1 MRKILSQSMTQNPL
15 LLLQS
20 WLNEAMELDLQPNPD
35 SMAIATSNS
44 QGLPNVRMVLC
55 KEINTEEG
63 YVVFYTNYNS
73 VKSLEIKENPKCSA
87 LFHWDK
93 LGYQIRIRGE
103 ILQSPD
109 EENDTYFASR
119 HLGSQVGAWA
129 SNQSNP
135 VEDREA
141 LDDQFKK
148 ILDRFNLTSESI
160 TRNEQKIPR
169 PPNWGGYR
177 LWIEE
182 IEFWL
187 NQKDRLHDR
196 LHFKRALTINSE
208 GIATEK
214 KWIVK
219 RLQP

>member
-1 MRKILSQSMTQNPL
+1 MTQNPL

-35 SMAIATSNS
+35 TMAIATSNS

-109 EENDTYFASR
+109 EENDAYFASR

-160 TRNEQKIPR
+160 TQNEQKIPR

-196 LHFKRALTINSE
+196 LHFRRALTISSE
-208 GIATEK
+208 GIETEK
-214 KWIVK
+214 NWTVK

>member
-20 WLNEAMELDLQPNPD
+20 WLKEAMELDLQPNPD
-35 SMAIATSNS
+35 TMAIATSNS

-160 TRNEQKIPR
+160 TRNEKKIPR

-196 LHFKRALTINSE
+196 LHFRRALTISSE
-208 GIATEK
+208 GIETEK
-214 KWIVK
+214 KWTVK

>member
-1 MRKILSQSMTQNPL
+1 MLSQSMTQNPL

-20 WLNEAMELDLQPNPD
+20 WLNEAVELDLQPNPD
-35 SMAIATSNS
+35 TMAIATSNS

-73 VKSLEIKENPKCSA
+73 VKSMEIKENPKCSA

-109 EENDTYFASR
+109 KENDAYFASR

-135 VEDREA
+135 VVDRQA
-141 LDDQFKK
+141 LDDQFRK
-148 ILDRFNLTSESI
+148 ILDRFNLTNESI

-169 PPNWGGYR
+169 PPHWGGYR

-196 LHFKRALTINSE
+196 LHFRRVLTISSE
-208 GIATEK
+208 GIETEK
-214 KWIVK
+214 KWAVK

>member
-1 MRKILSQSMTQNPL
+1 MTQNTL

-35 SMAIATSNS
+35 TMAIATSNS

-196 LHFKRALTINSE
+196 LHFRRALTISSE
-208 GIATEK
+208 GIETEK
-214 KWIVK
+214 KWTVK

>member
-1 MRKILSQSMTQNPL
+1 MRKMLSQSMTQNPL

-35 SMAIATSNS
+35 SMAIATSSS

-55 KEINTEEG
+55 KEINAEEG

-73 VKSLEIKENPKCSA
+73 VKSMEITENPKCSA

-93 LGYQIRIRGE
+93 LGYQIRIRGA

-109 EENDTYFASR
+109 KENDAYFASR
-119 HLGSQVGAWA
+119 HLGSQVSAWA

-135 VEDREA
+135 VEDRQA
-141 LDDQFKK
+141 LDDQFRK

-169 PPNWGGYR
+169 PPHWGGYR

-196 LHFKRALTINSE
+196 LHFRRALTISNK
-208 GIATEK
+208 GIETEK
-214 KWIVK
+214 HWTVK

>member
-1 MRKILSQSMTQNPL
+1 MCKILSQSMTQNPL

-35 SMAIATSNS
+35 TMAIATSNS

-109 EENDTYFASR
+109 EENDTYFARR

-196 LHFKRALTINSE
+196 LHFKRALTISSE
-208 GIATEK
+208 GIETEK
-214 KWIVK
+214 KWTVK

>member
-1 MRKILSQSMTQNPL
+1 MLSQSMTQNPL

-20 WLNEAMELDLQPNPD
+20 WFNEAMELDLQPNPD
-35 SMAIATSNS
+35 TMAIATSNS

-73 VKSLEIKENPKCSA
+73 VKSMEIKENPKCSA

-109 EENDTYFASR
+109 EENDAYFATRS
-119 HLGSQVGAWA
+119 LGSQVGAWA
-129 SNQSNP
+129 SDQSNP
-135 VEDREA
+135 VENRQA
-141 LDDQFKK
+141 LDDQFQQ
-148 ILDRFNLTSESI
+148 ILDRFNLTNESI

-169 PPNWGGYR
+169 PPYWGGYR

-182 IEFWL
+182 VEFWL
-187 NQKDRLHDR
+187 NRKDRLHDR
-196 LHFKRALTINSE
+196 LHFKRSLTISSK
-208 GIATEK
+208 GIETGDN
-214 KWIVK
+214 WTVK

>member
-1 MRKILSQSMTQNPL
+1 MTQNPL

-20 WLNEAMELDLQPNPD
+20 WFNEAMELDLQPNPD
-35 SMAIATSNS
+35 TMAIATSNS

-73 VKSLEIKENPKCSA
+73 VKSMEIKENPKCSA

-103 ILQSPD
+103 ILQSTD
-109 EENDTYFASR
+109 KENDAYFASR

-135 VEDREA
+135 VEDRQA
-141 LDDQFKK
+141 LDDQFRK

-169 PPNWGGYR
+169 PPHWGGYC

-196 LHFKRALTINSE
+196 LHFRRTLTISNE
-208 GIATEK
+208 GIEAEK
-214 KWIVK
+214 NWTVK

>member
-35 SMAIATSNS
+35 TMAIATSNS

-55 KEINTEEG
+55 KEINTKEG

-103 ILQSPD
+103 ILQSSD

-196 LHFKRALTINSE
+196 LHFRRALTISSE
-208 GIATEK
+208 GIETEK
-214 KWIVK
+214 KWTVK

>member
-63 YVVFYTNYNS
+63 YVIFYTNYDS
-73 VKSLEIKENPKCSA
+73 VKSMEIKENPKCSA

-103 ILQSPD
+103 ILQSTD
-109 EENDTYFASR
+109 KENDAYFASR

-135 VEDREA
+135 VEDRQA
-141 LDDQFKK
+141 LDDQFRK

-169 PPNWGGYR
+169 PPHWGGYR
-177 LWIEE
+177 LWIKE

-196 LHFKRALTINSE
+196 LHFRRTLTISNE
-208 GIATEK
+208 GIEAEK
-214 KWIVK
+214 NWTVK

>member
-1 MRKILSQSMTQNPL
+1 MCKMLSQSMTQNPL

-20 WLNEAMELDLQPNPD
+20 WFNEALELDLQPNPD
-35 SMAIATSNS
+35 TMVIATSNS

-73 VKSLEIKENPKCSA
+73 VKSMEIKENPKCSA

-103 ILQSPD
+103 ILQSTD
-109 EENDTYFASR
+109 KENDAYFASR

-135 VEDREA
+135 VEDRQA
-141 LDDQFKK
+141 LDDQFRK

-169 PPNWGGYR
+169 PPHWGGYR

-196 LHFKRALTINSE
+196 LHFRRTLTISNE
-208 GIATEK
+208 GIEAEK
-214 KWIVK
+214 NWTVK

>member
-1 MRKILSQSMTQNPL
+1 MCKMLSRSMTKNPL

-20 WLNEAMELDLQPNPD
+20 WLNEATESDLQPNPD
-35 SMAIATSNS
+35 TMAIATADSE
-44 QGLPNVRMVLC
+44 GVPNARMVLC
-55 KEINTEEG
+55 KEINAEKG

-73 VKSLEIKENPKCSA
+73 VKSIEIKENPKSSA

-109 EENDTYFASR
+109 EENDAYFATRS
-119 HLGSQVGAWA
+119 LGSQVGAWA
-129 SNQSNP
+129 SDQSNP
-135 VEDREA
+135 VENRQA
-141 LDDQFKK
+141 LDDQFQQ
-148 ILDRFNLTSESI
+148 ILDRFNLTNESI

-169 PPNWGGYR
+169 PPYWGGYR

-182 IEFWL
+182 VEFWL
-187 NQKDRLHDR
+187 NRKDRLHDR
-196 LHFKRALTINSE
+196 LHFKRSLTISSK
-208 GIATEK
+208 GIETGDN
-214 KWIVK
+214 WTVK

>member
-1 MRKILSQSMTQNPL
+1 MRKILSQSMTENPL

-20 WLNEAMELDLQPNPD
+20 WLNEAIKLDLQPNPD
-35 SMAIATSNS
+35 TMVIATSNP
-44 QGLPNVRMVLC
+44 QGIPNLRMVLC

-109 EENDTYFASR
+109 EENDAYFASR

-169 PPNWGGYR
+169 PPHWGGYR

-196 LHFKRALTINSE
+196 LHFSRALAISNE
-208 GIATEK
+208 GIETEK
-214 KWIVK
+214 KWTVK

>member
-1 MRKILSQSMTQNPL
+1 MRKMLSQSMTQNPL

-63 YVVFYTNYNS
+63 YVVFYTNYDS
-73 VKSLEIKENPKCSA
+73 VKSIEIKENPKCSA

-103 ILQSPD
+103 ILQSTD
-109 EENDTYFASR
+109 KENDAYFASR

-135 VEDREA
+135 VEDRQA
-141 LDDQFKK
+141 LDDQFRK

-169 PPNWGGYR
+169 PPHWGGYR

-196 LHFKRALTINSE
+196 LHFRRALTISSE
-208 GIATEK
+208 GIKTEK
-214 KWIVK
+214 NWTIK

>member
-1 MRKILSQSMTQNPL
+1 MTHNPL

-35 SMAIATSNS
+35 TMAIATSNS

-73 VKSLEIKENPKCSA
+73 VKSMEIKENPKCSA

-169 PPNWGGYR
+169 PPHWGGYR

-196 LHFKRALTINSE
+196 LHFKRALTISSE
-208 GIATEK
+208 GIETEK
-214 KWIVK
+214 KWTVK

>member
-1 MRKILSQSMTQNPL
+1 MTQNPL

-20 WLNEAMELDLQPNPD
+20 WFNEALELDLQPNPD
-35 SMAIATSNS
+35 TMAIATSNS

-63 YVVFYTNYNS
+63 YVVFYTNYDS
-73 VKSLEIKENPKCSA
+73 VKSMEIKENPKCSA

-109 EENDTYFASR
+109 EENDAYFASR

-196 LHFKRALTINSE
+196 LHFRRALTISSE
-208 GIATEK
+208 GIETEK
-214 KWIVK
+214 KWTVK

>member
-1 MRKILSQSMTQNPL
+1 MCKMLSQSMTQNPL

-20 WLNEAMELDLQPNPD
+20 WLNESMELDLQPNPD
-35 SMAIATSNS
+35 TMAIATSNS

-73 VKSLEIKENPKCSA
+73 VKSMEIMENPKCSA
-87 LFHWDK
+87 LFHWDE

-109 EENDTYFASR
+109 EENDAYFASR

-129 SNQSNP
+129 SNQSDP
-135 VEDREA
+135 VVDRQA
-141 LDDQFKK
+141 LDDQFRK
-148 ILDRFNLTSESI
+148 ILDRFNLTNESI

-169 PPNWGGYR
+169 PPHWGGYR

-196 LHFKRALTINSE
+196 LHFRRALNISSE
-208 GIATEK
+208 GIETEK
-214 KWIVK
+214 KWTVK

>member
-1 MRKILSQSMTQNPL
+1 MRKMLSQSMTQNPL

-63 YVVFYTNYNS
+63 YVVFYTNYDS
-73 VKSLEIKENPKCSA
+73 VKSMEIKENPKCSA

-103 ILQSPD
+103 ILQSTD
-109 EENDTYFASR
+109 KENDAYFASR

-135 VEDREA
+135 VEDRQA
-141 LDDQFKK
+141 LDDQFRK

-169 PPNWGGYR
+169 PPHWGGYR

-196 LHFKRALTINSE
+196 LHFRRTLTISNE
-208 GIATEK
+208 GIEAEK
-214 KWIVK
+214 NWTVK

>member
-1 MRKILSQSMTQNPL
+1 MLSQSMTQNPL

-20 WLNEAMELDLQPNPD
+20 WFNEALELDLQPNPD
-35 SMAIATSNS
+35 TMAIATSNS

-73 VKSLEIKENPKCSA
+73 VKSMEIRENPKCSA

-109 EENDTYFASR
+109 EENDAYFASR

-135 VEDREA
+135 VVDRQA
-141 LDDQFKK
+141 LDDQFRK
-148 ILDRFNLTSESI
+148 ILDRFNLTNESI
-160 TRNEQKIPR
+160 TRNEKKIPR
-169 PPNWGGYR
+169 PPHWGGYR

-196 LHFKRALTINSE
+196 LHFRRALTISSE
-208 GIATEK
+208 GIETEK
-214 KWIVK
+214 NWTVK

>member
-1 MRKILSQSMTQNPL
+1 MTQNPL

-35 SMAIATSNS
+35 TMAIATSNS

-148 ILDRFNLTSESI
+148 ILDRFNLTIEAI
-160 TRNEQKIPR
+160 TQNEQKIPR
-169 PPNWGGYR
+169 PPKWVGNR
-177 LWIEE
+177 LLIED

-196 LHFKRALTINSE
+196 LHFKRALTISSE
-208 GIATEK
+208 GIETEK
-214 KWIVK
+214 KWTVK

>member
-1 MRKILSQSMTQNPL
+1 MCKILSQSMTQNPL

-20 WLNEAMELDLQPNPD
+20 WLNEAMELDLQPNPHT
-35 SMAIATSNS
+35 MAIATSNS

-73 VKSLEIKENPKCSA
+73 VKSMEIKENPKCSA

-103 ILQSPD
+103 ILQSPN
-109 EENDTYFASR
+109 EENDAYFATRS
-119 HLGSQVGAWA
+119 LGSQVGAWA
-129 SNQSNP
+129 SDQSNP
-135 VEDREA
+135 VENRQA
-141 LDDQFKK
+141 LDDQFQQ
-148 ILDRFNLTSESI
+148 ILDRFNLTNESI

-169 PPNWGGYR
+169 PPHWGGYR

-182 IEFWL
+182 VEFWL
-187 NQKDRLHDR
+187 NRKDRLHDR
-196 LHFKRALTINSE
+196 LHFKRSLTISSK
-208 GIATEK
+208 GIETGDN
-214 KWIVK
+214 WTVK

>member
-1 MRKILSQSMTQNPL
+1 MTQNPL

-20 WLNEAMELDLQPNPD
+20 WLNEAVELDLQPNPD
-35 SMAIATSNS
+35 TMAIATSNS

-73 VKSLEIKENPKCSA
+73 VKSMEIKENPKCSA

-109 EENDTYFASR
+109 EENDAYFASR

-129 SNQSNP
+129 SNQSDP
-135 VEDREA
+135 VVDRQA
-141 LDDQFKK
+141 LDDQFRK
-148 ILDRFNLTSESI
+148 ILDRFNLTNESI

-169 PPNWGGYR
+169 PPHWGGYR

-196 LHFKRALTINSE
+196 LHFRRVLTISSE
-208 GIATEK
+208 GIETEK
-214 KWIVK
+214 KWAVK

>member
-35 SMAIATSNS
+35 TMAIATSNS

-148 ILDRFNLTSESI
+148 ILDRFNLTGESI

-196 LHFKRALTINSE
+196 LHFRRALTISSE
-208 GIATEK
+208 GIETEK
-214 KWIVK
+214 KWTVK

>member
-1 MRKILSQSMTQNPL
+1 M
-15 LLLQS
+15 
-20 WLNEAMELDLQPNPD
+20 
-35 SMAIATSNS
+35 
-44 QGLPNVRMVLC
+44 
-55 KEINTEEG
+55 
-63 YVVFYTNYNS
+63 
-73 VKSLEIKENPKCSA
+73 EIKENPKCSA

-103 ILQSPD
+103 ILQSPNK
-109 EENDTYFASR
+109 ENDTYFASR
-119 HLGSQVGAWA
+119 HLGSQIGAWA

-135 VEDREA
+135 VEDRQA
-141 LDDQFKK
+141 LDDQFRK

-169 PPNWGGYR
+169 PPHWGGYR

-196 LHFKRALTINSE
+196 LHFRRALTISSE
-208 GIATEK
+208 GIETEK
-214 KWIVK
+214 KWTVK

>member
-35 SMAIATSNS
+35 TMAIATSNS

-109 EENDTYFASR
+109 QENDTYFASR

-141 LDDQFKK
+141 LDGQFKK

-196 LHFKRALTINSE
+196 LHFRRALTISSE
-208 GIATEK
+208 GIETEK
-214 KWIVK
+214 KWTVK

>member
-1 MRKILSQSMTQNPL
+1 MTQNPL

-35 SMAIATSNS
+35 TMAIATSNS

-148 ILDRFNLTSESI
+148 ILDRFNLTGESI

-196 LHFKRALTINSE
+196 LHFRRALNISSE
-208 GIATEK
+208 GIETEK
-214 KWIVK
+214 KWTVK

>member
-35 SMAIATSNS
+35 TMAIATSNS

-160 TRNEQKIPR
+160 TRNEKKIPR

-196 LHFKRALTINSE
+196 LHFRRALTISSE
-208 GIATEK
+208 GIETEN
-214 KWIVK
+214 KWTVK

>member
-35 SMAIATSNS
+35 TMAIATSNS

-55 KEINTEEG
+55 KEINTKEG

-196 LHFKRALTINSE
+196 LHFRRALTISSE
-208 GIATEK
+208 GIETEK
-214 KWIVK
+214 KWTVK

>member
-1 MRKILSQSMTQNPL
+1 MTQNPL

-20 WLNEAMELDLQPNPD
+20 WFNEAMELDLQPNPD
-35 SMAIATSNS
+35 TMAIATSNS

-93 LGYQIRIRGE
+93 LGYQIRVRGE

-148 ILDRFNLTSESI
+148 ILDRFNLTSKSI

-196 LHFKRALTINSE
+196 LHFRRALTISSD
-208 GIATEK
+208 GIETEK
-214 KWIVK
+214 KWTVK

>member
-1 MRKILSQSMTQNPL
+1 MLSQSMTQNPL

-20 WLNEAMELDLQPNPD
+20 WFNEALELDLQPNPD
-35 SMAIATSNS
+35 TMAIATSNS

-73 VKSLEIKENPKCSA
+73 VKSMEIKENPKCSA

-109 EENDTYFASR
+109 EENDAYFASR

-135 VEDREA
+135 VVDRQA
-141 LDDQFKK
+141 LDDQFRK
-148 ILDRFNLTSESI
+148 ILDRFNLTNESI
-160 TRNEQKIPR
+160 TRNEKKIPR
-169 PPNWGGYR
+169 PPHWGGYR

-196 LHFKRALTINSE
+196 LHFKRALTISSE
-208 GIATEK
+208 DIETEK
-214 KWIVK
+214 NWTVK

>member
-1 MRKILSQSMTQNPL
+1 MTQNPL

-35 SMAIATSNS
+35 TMAIATSNS

-55 KEINTEEG
+55 KEINTKEG

-196 LHFKRALTINSE
+196 LHFRRALTISSE
-208 GIATEK
+208 GIETEK
-214 KWIVK
+214 KWTVK

>member
-1 MRKILSQSMTQNPL
+1 MRKMLSQSMTQNPL

-55 KEINTEEG
+55 KEINTEKG
-63 YVVFYTNYNS
+63 YVIFYTNYNS
-73 VKSLEIKENPKCSA
+73 VKSMEIKENPKCSA

-103 ILQSPD
+103 ILQSTD
-109 EENDTYFASR
+109 KENDAYFASR

-135 VEDREA
+135 VEDRQA
-141 LDDQFKK
+141 LDDQFRK

-160 TRNEQKIPR
+160 TRNDQKIPR
-169 PPNWGGYR
+169 PPHWGGYR

-196 LHFKRALTINSE
+196 LHFRRTLTISNE
-208 GIATEK
+208 GIEAEK
-214 KWIVK
+214 NWTVK

>member
-1 MRKILSQSMTQNPL
+1 MTQNPL

-35 SMAIATSNS
+35 TMAIATSNS

-55 KEINTEEG
+55 KEINTEQG

-93 LGYQIRIRGE
+93 LGYQIRIRGK
-103 ILQSPD
+103 ILKSPD

-169 PPNWGGYR
+169 PPHWGGYR

-196 LHFKRALTINSE
+196 LHFRRALTISSE
-208 GIATEK
+208 GIETEK
-214 KWIVK
+214 KWTVK

>member
-35 SMAIATSNS
+35 TMAIATSNS

-109 EENDTYFASR
+109 EENDTYFANR

-135 VEDREA
+135 VKDREA

-196 LHFKRALTINSE
+196 LHFRRALTISSE
-208 GIATEK
+208 GIETEK
-214 KWIVK
+214 KWTVK

>member
-35 SMAIATSNS
+35 TMAIATSNS

-177 LWIEE
+177 FWIEE

-196 LHFKRALTINSE
+196 LHFRRALTISSE
-208 GIATEK
+208 GIETEK
-214 KWIVK
+214 KWTVK

>member
-1 MRKILSQSMTQNPL
+1 MCKMLSQSMTKNPL

-20 WLNEAMELDLQPNPD
+20 WFDEATESDLQPNPD
-35 SMAIATSNS
+35 AMAVATSDS
-44 QGLPNVRMVLC
+44 QGMPNVRMLLC
-55 KEINTEEG
+55 KEINTKKG
-63 YVVFYTNYNS
+63 YLVFYTNYNS
-73 VKSLEIKENPKCSA
+73 VKSMEIKENPKCSA

-93 LGYQIRIRGE
+93 LGYQIRIRGK

-109 EENDTYFASR
+109 EENDAYFAGR

-135 VEDREA
+135 VIDRET
-141 LDDQFKK
+141 LDYQFSK
-148 ILDRFNLTSESI
+148 ILDQFNLTNECI
-160 TRNEQKIPR
+160 TQNELKISR
-169 PPNWGGYR
+169 PPHWGVFR

-196 LHFKRALTINSE
+196 LHFRRTLAFSAK
-208 GIATEK
+208 GIETK
-214 KWIVK
+214 KNWSVK

>member
-1 MRKILSQSMTQNPL
+1 MTQNPL

-35 SMAIATSNS
+35 TMAIATSNS

-160 TRNEQKIPR
+160 IQNEQKIPR

-196 LHFKRALTINSE
+196 LHFRRALNISSE
-208 GIATEK
+208 GIETEK
-214 KWIVK
+214 KWTVK

>member
-1 MRKILSQSMTQNPL
+1 MRKMLSQSMTQNPL

-63 YVVFYTNYNS
+63 YVVFYTNYDS
-73 VKSLEIKENPKCSA
+73 VKSMEIKENPKCSA

-103 ILQSPD
+103 ILQSTNK
-109 EENDTYFASR
+109 ENDAYFASR
-119 HLGSQVGAWA
+119 HLGSQIGAWA

-135 VEDREA
+135 VEDRQA
-141 LDDQFKK
+141 LDDQFRK

-169 PPNWGGYR
+169 PPHWGGYR
-177 LWIEE
+177 LWIKE

-196 LHFKRALTINSE
+196 LHFRRTLTISNE
-208 GIATEK
+208 GIEAEK
-214 KWIVK
+214 NWTVK

>member
-1 MRKILSQSMTQNPL
+1 MTQNPL

-20 WLNEAMELDLQPNPD
+20 WFNEAMELDLQPNPD
-35 SMAIATSNS
+35 TMAIATSNS

-148 ILDRFNLTSESI
+148 ILDRCNLTSESI
-160 TRNEQKIPR
+160 TGNEQKIPR
-169 PPNWGGYR
+169 PPDWGGYR

-196 LHFKRALTINSE
+196 LHFRRALTISSE
-208 GIATEK
+208 GIETEK
-214 KWIVK
+214 KWTVK